1 MIILVI
7 IEIAF
12 IETII
17 FEFENTVF
25 IQHFPLK
32 KPHYNWDLWNFPFL
46 KIDNVKIENVEMEK
60 NVQ

>member
-17 FEFENTVF
+17 FEFENT
-25 IQHFPLK
+25 QHFPLK
-32 KPHYNWDLWNFPFL
+32 KTHCNWDLRNFPFL
-46 KIDNVKIENVEMEK
+46 KIDNGKIENVEMEK